1 MKEKPLIGI
10 LASDY
15 SHELYDI
22 HDEKRKGRFDIKK
35 LIIPEGSK
43 EQFYHKEIGVT
54 RCIHLDDYPIV
65 QLREDQGALM
75 TDTPFE
81 IETNKKAIKKAKGD
95 VLECGLGLGYF
106 TYHASHK
113 KNVNTLTILEHE
125 KNIIDL
131 VYPIV
136 SNFKTD
142 IIQTDAIKYFKKTKR
157 KYDMINIDFVGGM
170 VPYRELEKLK
180 LLTKR
185 CLKPKGVAVFWQED
199 TWKLVMKNIKKGATV
214 GSFTVDPCISCG
226 KQYHTDYHGFCMDC
240 ADSLGVSELFVKK
253 GIEK

>member
-1 MKEKPLIGI
+1 MKPIITI

-15 SHELYDI
+15 SHELYDL
-22 HDEKRKGRFDIKK
+22 HTEKTKGRFDIKK
-35 LIIPEGSK
+35 FVIPKGTL
-43 EQFYHKEIGVT
+43 EQFYHKKIGVT
-54 RCIHLDDYPIV
+54 RCKHLDDYPIV

-81 IETNKKAIKKAKGD
+81 IETNKKAIRKAKGD

-106 TYHASHK
+106 TYHASKK

-131 VYPIV
+131 VYPVV
-136 SNFKTD
+136 SNYKTD
-142 IIQTDAIKYFKKTKR
+142 IVQTDAIKFIKKTTN

-170 VPYRELEKLK
+170 VPYSEIEKLK
-180 LLTKR
+180 QLTKR
-185 CLKPKGVAVFWQED
+185 CLKPKGIAVFWQED
-199 TWKLVMKNIKKGATV
+199 IWKLVVKNFKKGATV
-214 GSFTVDPCISCG
+214 GKFTVEPCISCG

-240 ADSLGVSELFVKK
+240 ADSLGVSELFVK
-253 GIEK
+253 